1 MIILM
6 DQPLANDHQ
15 NVMESKVKCPHSISR
30 TCLAKEFGLVSWEFI
45 CLYILVEQHVLW
57 PLDGVSETAAAIA
70 NMHAIP
76 NKGHS

>member
-1 MIILM
+1 MR
-6 DQPLANDHQ
+6 PK
-15 NVMESKVKCPHSISR
+15 SKVHRPYSISR

-76 NKGHS
+76 NKGHSRDIDPEIYSKLPIL